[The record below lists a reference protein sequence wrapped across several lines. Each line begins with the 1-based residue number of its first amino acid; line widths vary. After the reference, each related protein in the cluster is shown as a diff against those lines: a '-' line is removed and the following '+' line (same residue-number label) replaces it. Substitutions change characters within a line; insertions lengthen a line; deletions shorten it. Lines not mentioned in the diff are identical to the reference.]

1 MNLISLTGSLRVA
14 PLALG
19 TGHFG
24 TKLTEAD
31 AFAQLDRYAEFGN
44 FIDTARVY
52 GDDPSGERSKSERI
66 IGKWL
71 RANGMAGQMILSTKG
86 GHPTP
91 GKNRAFTPR
100 LHRDELY
107 ADVEGSL
114 DFLGVD
120 AIDLYFLHRDD
131 TSLPVGEIL
140 ETLEE
145 MRRKG
150 LIRFYG
156 CSNWTVERITAA
168 AAYARAH
175 SLAGFS
181 VNQTMWSL
189 AEVDFQ
195 NPTDKTLVP
204 MDRAAYA
211 YHTQTQMGA
220 MAYSALAKG
229 WFTRKAAGLAPNE
242 RIRPRYDLPANDMI
256 LEQLQQLSRQ
266 TGLGIT
272 QLSLAYFLGQPF
284 PSVPICAFSD
294 SRQLEDGLSIL
305 RNETNPELA
314 RQLAALRRDLIGG

>member
-71 RANGMAGQMILSTKG
+71 RSSGMAGQMILSTKG

-156 CSNWTVERITAA
+156 WLLQLDS
-168 AAYARAH
+168 RAH
-175 SLAGFS
+175 NRRGGVRPRALAGRFFREPDDVES
-181 VNQTMWSL
+181 G
-189 AEVDFQ
+189 
-195 NPTDKTLVP
+195 
-204 MDRAAYA
+204 R
-211 YHTQTQMGA
+211 G
-220 MAYSALAKG
+220 
-229 WFTRKAAGLAPNE
+229 
-242 RIRPRYDLPANDMI
+242 
-256 LEQLQQLSRQ
+256 
-266 TGLGIT
+266 
-272 QLSLAYFLGQPF
+272 
-284 PSVPICAFSD
+284 
-294 SRQLEDGLSIL
+294 
-305 RNETNPELA
+305 
-314 RQLAALRRDLIGG
+314 

>member
-1 MNLISLTGSLRVA
+1 MNLISLNGSLRVA

-31 AFAQLDRYAEFGN
+31 AFAQLDRYAELGN

-66 IGKWL
+66 IGHWL
-71 RANGMAGQMILSTKG
+71 RANGMARQMLISTKG
-86 GHPTP
+86 GHPTMGENLP
-91 GKNRAFTPR
+91 FTPR
-100 LHRDELY
+100 LHRDELFD
-107 ADVEGSL
+107 DVQGSL

-131 TSLPVGEIL
+131 PSLPVGEIL

-145 MRRKG
+145 MRKKG
-150 LIRFYG
+150 LIRSYG
-156 CSNWTVERITAA
+156 CSNWTVERMTAA

-175 SLAGFS
+175 NLSGFS

-189 AEVDFQ
+189 AEIDFQ
-195 NPTDKTLVP
+195 NLTDKTLVP

-211 YHTQTQMGA
+211 YHTQTQMGV

-229 WFTRKAAGLAPNE
+229 WFTRKAAGIAPNE

-256 LEQLQQLSRQ
+256 LEQLQRFSRQ
-266 TGLGIT
+266 IGISIT
-272 QLSLAYFLGQPF
+272 QQSLAYFLGQPF
-284 PSVPICAFSD
+284 PAVAICAFSD

-314 RQLAALRRDLIGG
+314 RQLASLRRDLIGG

>member
-66 IGKWL
+66 IGK
-71 RANGMAGQMILSTKG
+71 
-86 GHPTP
+86 
-91 GKNRAFTPR
+91 NRAFTPR
-100 LHRDELY
+100 LHRDVLY

-195 NPTDKTLVP
+195 NLTDKTLVP

-256 LEQLQQLSRQ
+256 LDQLQQLSRQ

>member
-1 MNLISLTGSLRVA
+1 MNLISLTGSLHVA

-24 TKLTEAD
+24 TKLTETD

-52 GDDPSGERSKSERI
+52 GDNPAGERSMSERI
-66 IGKWL
+66 VGRWL
-71 RANGMAGQMILSTKG
+71 RANGMAQHMVLSTKG

-91 GKNRAFTPR
+91 GDGLPFTPR
-100 LHRDELY
+100 LHRNELY
-107 ADVEGSL
+107 EDVEGSL

-120 AIDLYFLHRDD
+120 SIDLYFLHRDD
-131 TSLPVGEIL
+131 PSLPVGEIL

-145 MRRKG
+145 MHKKG
-150 LIRFYG
+150 LIRSYG
-156 CSNWTVERITAA
+156 CSNWTVARMTAA
-168 AAYARAH
+168 ASYARAH
-175 SLAGFS
+175 ALTGFS

-189 AEVDFQ
+189 AEINFQ
-195 NPTDKTLVP
+195 NLTDKTLVA

-211 YHTQTQMGA
+211 YHTQTQLGV

-242 RIRPRYDLPANDMI
+242 HIRPRYDLPANDMI
-256 LEQLQQLSRQ
+256 LDQLQHLSRQ

-284 PSVPICAFSD
+284 PAVAICAFSD

-305 RNETNPELA
+305 RNETNPEIA
-314 RQLAALRRDLIGG
+314 RQLASLRRDLIGG

>member
-1 MNLISLTGSLRVA
+1 MNLISLTGSLRVS

-19 TGHFG
+19 TVHYG
-24 TKLTEAD
+24 TRLTEAD
-31 AFAQLDRYAEFGN
+31 AFAQLDRYAELGN

-52 GDDPSGERSKSERI
+52 GDDSSGERSKSERI
-66 IGKWL
+66 IGRWL
-71 RANGMAGQMILSTKG
+71 RANGMARHMVLSTKG
-86 GHPTP
+86 GHPTLGEGLP
-91 GKNRAFTPR
+91 FTPR

-107 ADVEGSL
+107 EDVEGSL

-120 AIDLYFLHRDD
+120 ATDLYFLHRDD
-131 TSLPVGEIL
+131 PSLPVGEIL

-150 LIRFYG
+150 LIRCYG
-156 CSNWTVERITAA
+156 CSNWTTDRMLAA

-175 SLAGFS
+175 ALTGFS

-189 AEVDFQ
+189 AEVNSQ
-195 NPTDKTLVP
+195 NLTDKTLVP

-211 YHTQTQMGA
+211 YHTQTQMGV
-220 MAYSALAKG
+220 MAYGALAKG
-229 WFTRKAAGLAPNE
+229 WFTRKAAGLAVNE
-242 RIRPRYDLPANDMI
+242 RIRPRYDLPANDW
-256 LEQLQQLSRQ
+256 LLDQLQHLSRR

-284 PSVPICAFSD
+284 PAAAICSFSD
-294 SRQLEDGLSIL
+294 AHQLEDGLSLL

-314 RQLAALRRDLIGG
+314 LQLASLRRDLIGG

>member
-1 MNLISLTGSLRVA
+1 MKKWYNRNRSNLGGANYESDFSDRLSARGS
-14 PLALG
+14 LALG

-71 RANGMAGQMILSTKG
+71 RSSGMAGQMILSTKG

-168 AAYARAH
+168 AAYAAR
-175 SLAGFS
+175 
-181 VNQTMWSL
+181 
-189 AEVDFQ
+189 
-195 NPTDKTLVP
+195 
-204 MDRAAYA
+204 
-211 YHTQTQMGA
+211 
-220 MAYSALAKG
+220 
-229 WFTRKAAGLAPNE
+229 TRGRFFREPDDVE
-242 RIRPRYDLPANDMI
+242 SGR
-256 LEQLQQLSRQ
+256 
-266 TGLGIT
+266 G
-272 QLSLAYFLGQPF
+272 
-284 PSVPICAFSD
+284 
-294 SRQLEDGLSIL
+294 
-305 RNETNPELA
+305 
-314 RQLAALRRDLIGG
+314 